1 MTPPIP
7 EAAVEAAREAV
18 HTSQCGCSSRVHG
31 PYTWDWYDEIARA
44 TLTAALPLIEA
55 EIRGQVAADCR
66 VEAENVDLEVPNAY
80 REGTRDGYLSAA
92 TIAERTQR

>member
-7 EAAVEAAREAV
+7 DVAVEAA
-18 HTSQCGCSSRVHG
+18 
-31 PYTWDWYDEIARA
+31 ARA
-44 TLTAALPLIEA
+44 LSPNPAHWRQFMGNARTALTAALPLIEA

-92 TIAERTQR
+92 TIAERTNDEPVGR